1 MQPSGTL
8 MWVWL
13 TLVAILGA
21 AAVSG
26 VQLAVDRASAAL
38 TIAALQ
44 DRSSCPR
51 CSTPLLARD
60 VLPILSFALLHGR
73 CRSCRALIPRR
84 HFVGEVAG
92 ALAWALTV
100 ARVGID
106 WWLPVLM
113 IAPLALVLPML
124 PAMRPA
130 GPAWLLAALL
140 PATGAALL
148 ALGVGGA
155 LSGDW
160 ALYVAAGLLGA
171 TAMLFALAAVRVS
184 DGQRGKEA
192 REQVETAPHAVGAG
206 AAHSNP
212 HAQGPGR
219 TLPIE

>member
-13 TLVAILGA
+13 ALAAALGA

-26 VQLAVDRASAAL
+26 VQLAVDRASAGFTVASL
-38 TIAALQ
+38 R

-51 CSTPLLARD
+51 CSTALLPRD
-60 VLPILSFALLHGR
+60 VLPILSFALLRGR

-92 ALAWALTV
+92 ALAWALTA

-124 PAMRPA
+124 QAIRPA

-171 TAMLFALAAVRVS
+171 TSLLTALASVRLSALRPLLDRVT
-184 DGQRGKEA
+184 KEA
-192 REQVETAPHAVGAG
+192 ESALR
-206 AAHSNP
+206 
-212 HAQGPGR
+212 
-219 TLPIE
+219 I